1 VSAQPTTD
9 ERSAPSPRQN
19 RRLFFAFQLGMPFF
33 DHASSGVSRKA
44 QRLDTPERRGT
55 LLHAVLKA
63 SFFLLFSIFA
73 LFQIDRFLT

>member
-1 VSAQPTTD
+1 MLNQPQMSEALLLPGKTG
-9 ERSAPSPRQN
+9 ACFLP
-19 RRLFFAFQLGMPFF
+19 FQLGMPFF

-73 LFQIDRFLT
+73 LFQIDRFRA